1 MEDARNTV
9 ATAYASGLLED
20 EEFLKLYDDF
30 KPLHP
35 SYPYWDFDPFSL
47 DSFDSYECEA
57 HFRVAK
63 HDLPILLDAF
73 QVPETFKCPQ
83 GTVCS
88 GMEGLCLMLKRLA
101 YPCRYFY
108 LIPLFGHSIQVLC
121 MITNTVLD
129 WFCKVYGF
137 RLSSWNKAFL
147 SPANLEQYANAII
160 GQGSPLTNCLGFVDG
175 TVHPI
180 YRPGEIQHIVYNGHA
195 RKFQSLALPN
205 GLNRK
210 SLWPC
215 RG

>member
-30 KPLHP
+30 KPLYP

-108 LIPLFGHSIQVLC
+108 LIPLFGHSIPELC

-160 GQGSPLTNCLGFVDG
+160 RQGSPLTNCLGFVDG

-195 RKFQSLALPN
+195 GKFQSLALPN